1 MDLTPITPFSAKFS
15 AQPDLEPTMS
25 LDNEASVSDLLS
37 RQEELTIALQSLQ
50 EHLSRLVPQLEE
62 AQAQAQKPPEKPQ
75 GTSPETLLASA
86 TQAAL
91 ARYEWKAKLEGLE
104 VAIAWTQEQIQKKA
118 AQLDRLE
125 ATLAEAERRQEQTLQ
140 AREGVAELNGAIA
153 EIKRQLIE
161 LKGQGCLHL
170 YTVNLPEFSLDEQ
183 GQIQVRPHSFRIQ

>member
-37 RQEELTIALQSLQ
+37 RQEELTIQLQSLQ

-104 VAIAWTQEQIQKKA
+104 VAIAWTQEQIHEKA
-118 AQLDRLE
+118 DQLDTLE

>member
-1 MDLTPITPFSAKFS
+1 MDLTPITPFSSKFS
-15 AQPDLEPTMS
+15 AQPDLEPAMS

-37 RQEELTIALQSLQ
+37 RQEELTIQLQSLQ

-104 VAIAWTQEQIQKKA
+104 VAIAWTQEQIHEKA
-118 AQLDRLE
+118 DQLDTLE
-125 ATLAEAERRQEQTLQ
+125 ATLAEAERRQEQTTQ
-140 AREGVAELNGAIA
+140 AREGVAQLNGAIA

>member
-1 MDLTPITPFSAKFS
+1 
-15 AQPDLEPTMS
+15 MS

-37 RQEELTIALQSLQ
+37 RQEELTIQLQSLQ

-104 VAIAWTQEQIQKKA
+104 VAIAWTQEQIHEKA
-118 AQLDRLE
+118 DQLDTLE
-125 ATLAEAERRQEQTLQ
+125 ATLAEAERRQEQTTQ
-140 AREGVAELNGAIA
+140 AREGVAQLNGAIA

>member
-1 MDLTPITPFSAKFS
+1 MDLTSITPFPREFS
-15 AQPDLEPTMS
+15 VQPDLEPTMS
-25 LDNEASVSDLLS
+25 LDNEVSVSDLLC
-37 RQEELTIALQSLQ
+37 RQEELTIELQSLQ
-50 EHLSRLVPQLEE
+50 DHLNRLGPQLEE
-62 AQAQAQKPPEKPQ
+62 AQVQAQKPPEKPQ

-104 VAIAWTQEQIQKKA
+104 VAIAWTQEQIYDKA
-118 AQLDRLE
+118 DQLEALE
-125 ATLAEAERRQEQTLQ
+125 ATLAEAERRQKQTTQ
-140 AREGVAELNGAIA
+140 AREGVAGLNEAIA
-153 EIKRQLIE
+153 RVKQQLIE